1 MHVENLSVLKKSIEV
16 CANAHTERE
25 RERERE
31 RESLLFRPTYTAR
44 LLALSTHEISE

>member
-16 CANAHTERE
+16 CANAERE

-31 RESLLFRPTYTAR
+31 RVCYLDRPTR
-44 LLALSTHEISE
+44 LDS

>member
-16 CANAHTERE
+16 CANAERE

-31 RESLLFRPTYTAR
+31 RDCYLDRPTR
-44 LLALSTHEISE
+44 LDS

>member
-31 RESLLFRPTYTAR
+31 RVCYLDRPTR
-44 LLALSTHEISE
+44 LDS

>member
-16 CANAHTERE
+16 CANAE

-44 LLALSTHEISE
+44 LLALSTHETSE

>member
-16 CANAHTERE
+16 CANAERE

-31 RESLLFRPTYTAR
+31 RDCYLDQPTR
-44 LLALSTHEISE
+44 LDS

>member
-16 CANAHTERE
+16 CANAE

-44 LLALSTHEISE
+44 LLELSTHETSE

>member
-1 MHVENLSVLKKSIEV
+1 MHVENLLVLKKSIEV
-16 CANAHTERE
+16 CANAE